1 MALNGRINSGVMGV
15 PNFSCASLVS
25 FFTFF
30 RTAMLTVTYKLT
42 DYVPKTP
49 KIIEIANDALPKN
62 ISFDAYLLVTLLTP
76 FAAFLISSKKTL
88 KGMIE
93 SVAHFV
99 IGVLLAT
106 FLMFMNWSSIRKT
119 YQRFSYSS
127 KWTGEMIVAFAIATF
142 LVAFVYLIVRYGL

>member
-1 MALNGRINSGVMGV
+1 MGV
-15 PNFSCASLVS
+15 PNFSLASLTS
-25 FFTFF
+25 YFTFF
-30 RTAMLTVTYKLT
+30 GTAMLTVTYKLT

-49 KIIEIANDALPKN
+49 KVIELANEALPKN
-62 ISFDAYLLVTLLTP
+62 ISYDAYLLVTLLTP

-93 SVAHFV
+93 SLAHFV

-119 YQRFSYSS
+119 Y
-127 KWTGEMIVAFAIATF
+127 
-142 LVAFVYLIVRYGL
+142 